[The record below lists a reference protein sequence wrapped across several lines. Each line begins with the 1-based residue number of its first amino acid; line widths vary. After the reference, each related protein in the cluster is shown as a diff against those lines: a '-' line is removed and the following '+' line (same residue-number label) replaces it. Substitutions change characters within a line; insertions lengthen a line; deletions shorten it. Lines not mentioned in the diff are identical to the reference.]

1 MGVTATAASQAP
13 RARRIFANRT
23 LNLRS
28 IKAIGYDM
36 DYTLV
41 HYRVEE
47 WEHRAYE
54 SLRLRLLA
62 LGWPVEGLEFDPT
75 LAARGLVIDTELGN
89 TVKANR
95 FGYVVKAFH
104 GTAPLEFEALR
115 RTYARTLIDL
125 EERRWY
131 FLNTLFSLSEGCMWA
146 QLVELLDAGRLP
158 GVRGYEDLFRR
169 VRRAIDEAHVEGA
182 LKAAILADRER
193 FVEGDEDL
201 ALALADQK
209 AAGKRLLLIT
219 NSEWEYVEA
228 LMSFVLDPFLPGGDG
243 WRGLFELVICSSRK
257 PEFFSH
263 RLPLLAV
270 DHPTG
275 LLRPCPLGIPGP
287 GVYVGGNASQVEEY
301 LGLSGEEIL
310 YVGDHIFADV
320 HVSKDVLRWRTA
332 LVLRELEEE
341 LAALESF
348 DPFARELAQLMAAK
362 ERVEAHQC
370 ALRVALQR
378 RQAGY
383 GPPVEESVEELKS
396 RLAALRAEGEQ
407 LDERIGPLAQ
417 ASARVL
423 NPYWGTV
430 MRAGSDKSLFARQVE
445 RSADVYTSR
454 VSNFLFAT
462 PFAYLRAHRGSLPHD
477 DVFS

>member
-1 MGVTATAASQAP
+1 MDDLPPTPLGAP
-13 RARRIFANRT
+13 HLRRIFANRT

-36 DYTLV
+36 DYTLI

-47 WEHRAYE
+47 WERRAFE
-54 SLRLRLLA
+54 SLRERLA
-62 LGWPVEGLEFDPT
+62 AQGWPVEGLQFDASLT
-75 LAARGLVIDTELGN
+75 ARGLVIDIELGN

-104 GTAPLEFEALR
+104 GTVPLEFEAQR
-115 RTYARTLIDL
+115 RAYARTLVDL
-125 EERRWY
+125 AERRWY

-158 GVRGYEDLFRR
+158 GVLGYEDLHRR

-182 LKAAILADRER
+182 LKAAILADPER
-193 FVEGDEDL
+193 FVEVDDEL
-201 ALALADQK
+201 ALALADHR
-209 AAGKRLLLIT
+209 AAGKRLMLVT
-219 NSEWEYVEA
+219 NSEWEYVQP
-228 LMSFVLDPFLPGGDG
+228 LMSFALDRFLPAGGS
-243 WRGLFELVICSSRK
+243 WRELFEVVISSSRK
-257 PEFFSH
+257 PEFFARSM
-263 RLPLLAV
+263 PLLAV
-270 DHPTG
+270 DHATG

-287 GVYVGGNASQVEEY
+287 GVYVGGDAAQVEEY

-310 YVGDHIFADV
+310 YVGDHVFADV

-341 LAALESF
+341 LAAQEAF
-348 DPFARELAQLMAAK
+348 DPWARELAGLMAAK
-362 ERVEAHQC
+362 ERVEAQQC
-370 ALRVALQR
+370 AARVALQR

-383 GPPVEESVEELKS
+383 GPPVRESVDGLKT
-396 RLAALRAEGEQ
+396 RLASLREEGER
-407 LDERIGPLAQ
+407 LDERIAPLAQ

-423 NPYWGTV
+423 NPHWGTL

-454 VSNFLFAT
+454 VSNFLLAT

-477 DVFS
+477 AA

>member
-1 MGVTATAASQAP
+1 MSAANQVP
-13 RARRIFANRT
+13 RYRRIFANRT

-47 WEHRAYE
+47 WERRAYE
-54 SLRLRLLA
+54 SLRQRLLA
-62 LGWPVEGLEFDPT
+62 LGWPVEQLVFDPK
-75 LAARGLVIDTELGN
+75 LVARGLVIDKELGN
-89 TVKANR
+89 TLKANR
-95 FGYVVKAFH
+95 FGYVVKACH
-104 GTAPLEFEALR
+104 GAAPLEFEAQR
-115 RTYARTLIDL
+115 RAYARTLVDL
-125 EERRWY
+125 EEPRWY

-146 QLVELLDAGRLP
+146 QLVELLDAGQLP

-182 LKAAILADRER
+182 LKAAILADPGR
-193 FVEGDEDL
+193 FVEVDEDL
-201 ALALADQK
+201 ALALADQR

-228 LMSFVLDPFLPGGDG
+228 LMSFVLDPHLPAGQS
-243 WRGLFELVICSSRK
+243 WSSLFELVITSSRK
-257 PEFFSH
+257 PEFFAH
-263 RLPLLAV
+263 RMPLLAV
-270 DHPTG
+270 DRATG
-275 LLRPCPLGIPGP
+275 LLRPCPLGLPGP
-287 GVYVGGNASQVEEY
+287 GLYVGGDASQVEEY

-320 HVSKDVLRWRTA
+320 HASKHVLRWRTA
-332 LVLRELEEE
+332 LVLRELEDE

-362 ERVEAHQC
+362 EQVEAEQC
-370 ALRVALQR
+370 AVRVALQR

-383 GPPVEESVEELKS
+383 GPSAAESVEELKS
-396 RLAALRAEGEQ
+396 RLATLRAEGEQ

-454 VSNFLFAT
+454 VANFLFAT

-477 DVFS
+477 QA